1 MKNSNTKKQY
11 VQPALKKY
19 GEVSQLTSKDGI
31 SVDGDGTK
39 ITTPTK

>member
-19 GEVSQLTSKDGI
+19 GEVSKLTMKGSLSDLG
-31 SVDGDGTK
+31 SPGVN
-39 ITTPTK
+39 